1 MRFPYPSR
9 EPTPSEYAVLVVF
22 IAAVFIIV
30 GVVALVMGLRAPAEK
45 HEVAVALEHRGLWS
59 LGIGGA
65 ITVAYWLFRRLRD
78 Y

>member
-22 IAAVFIIV
+22 VAAALIIV
-30 GVVALVMGLRAPAEK
+30 GIVALVMGFRAPADK
-45 HEVAVALEHRGLWS
+45 HEVAVALEHRGFVL
-59 LGIGGA
+59 LGVGVA
-65 ITVAYWLFRRLRD
+65 IAIAYWLFRRLRD